1 MSECD
6 RAILA
11 RARLFIYDIYDF
23 AERLLSEL
31 SSELGEAYS
40 PEREVAESVV
50 RFLRNPGN
58 VYLSYYPATP
68 VYVVAVVFAQV
79 VTYGPRE
86 LRRARAPQVTF
97 IVLYESCK
105 RLTDAELRYV
115 IAHEVAHAA
124 VEDDEVT
131 ADLFASVLAARYPE
145 RFEMPVAVD
154 ERGLRVVDAVELERF
169 SRERPRDFMRRLLR
183 CSVRLRPV
191 RV

>member
-6 RAILA
+6 RALLA
-11 RARLFIYDIYDF
+11 RARALVHDVYFY
-23 AERLLSEL
+23 ANELLRELESEL
-31 SSELGEAYS
+31 EGGYS

-58 VYLSYYPATP
+58 VYLAYYPATP

-86 LRRARAPQVTF
+86 LRAARAPQVTF
-97 IVLYESCK
+97 IVLYEACK

-115 IAHEVAHAA
+115 LAHEIAHAA

-131 ADLFASVLAARYPE
+131 ADLLASMLASRYPE
-145 RFEMPVAVD
+145 RFEMPLTVD
-154 ERGLRVVDAVELERF
+154 ESGLRTVDAVKLEEY

-183 CSVRLRPV
+183 CSLRLRPI
-191 RV
+191 RA